1 MGRRRRTLIE
11 EYNQFELD
19 SDASPFFCIY
29 IYKATKAD
37 RAVIAGLVGD
47 GLDILEKN
55 AMVKKWRRTTALRTQ
70 KDEDEE
76 RQKII
81 MEMTAKPAA
90 KVDMSNNE
98 RVLEAMK
105 IAVTRAKQLAA
116 RAFQED
122 LIDRLPMAVEREPL
136 YIEDSSKA
144 HSKDKDGKKG
154 SNSDDEDNSTAK
166 SNKKSKKNADAD
178 EEDTLS
184 DIDMDNEAG
193 KKTDVYSVDDLP
205 IYAEEPDSETE
216 DQAVLDTDE
225 ILKKFANR
233 YDKSY
238 ENCIK
243 RRSKVPVPL
252 VVLDSSDLNDS
263 DIEYSSHLYSKATH
277 NFDEGSS
284 SGLLMQN
291 AIISKCGR
299 RYMLHNNCRCCRE
312 PWNERIDG
320 EELHEIWSGIEE
332 AERLGIE
339 KVVGNVHNPPEL
351 TPSSSQNTALSQD
364 TFLDITAPT
373 ATSSS
378 AQAIQ
383 ASVESVLEET
393 QMDNGN
399 KALFGWGRRLRK
411 KHGLGTEQFI
421 ALLAHT
427 LRDLDPFTRRIFIR
441 QALLP
446 SRKSYINRI
455 ADTKSGLTYAPI
467 ADELEPFEESFKWGV
482 FRMK

>member
-1 MGRRRRTLIE
+1 M
-11 EYNQFELD
+11 
-19 SDASPFFCIY
+19 
-29 IYKATKAD
+29 
-37 RAVIAGLVGD
+37 
-47 GLDILEKN
+47 EKN

-136 YIEDSSKA
+136 YQAGSLLDASARIYSFRVDATHSEAYDVRSKLGEKIEDSSKA

-216 DQAVLDTDE
+216 EQAVLDTDE
-225 ILKKFANR
+225 ILKKFANK

-243 RRSKVPVPL
+243 RRSKV
-252 VVLDSSDLNDS
+252 
-263 DIEYSSHLYSKATH
+263 
-277 NFDEGSS
+277 
-284 SGLLMQN
+284 
-291 AIISKCGR
+291 
-299 RYMLHNNCRCCRE
+299 
-312 PWNERIDG
+312 
-320 EELHEIWSGIEE
+320 
-332 AERLGIE
+332 
-339 KVVGNVHNPPEL
+339 
-351 TPSSSQNTALSQD
+351 
-364 TFLDITAPT
+364 
-373 ATSSS
+373 
-378 AQAIQ
+378 
-383 ASVESVLEET
+383 
-393 QMDNGN
+393 
-399 KALFGWGRRLRK
+399 
-411 KHGLGTEQFI
+411 
-421 ALLAHT
+421 
-427 LRDLDPFTRRIFIR
+427 
-441 QALLP
+441 
-446 SRKSYINRI
+446 
-455 ADTKSGLTYAPI
+455 
-467 ADELEPFEESFKWGV
+467 
-482 FRMK
+482 